1 MLVCLV
7 LLFIA
12 IPLVELYVIV
22 ETARSIGTLE
32 TIGLLI
38 LVSIVGAW
46 MVKAQGLAVLWR
58 VRSKLAEG
66 RMPGRELVDGAL
78 VLLAGV
84 LMLTPGFATDAVG
97 LLLLF
102 PPTRMAIRPL
112 IIRRFRHRVAYLGP
126 TEARPGT
133 IHDTDL
139 ADGD

>member
-1 MLVCLV
+1 MLVFLV

-12 IPLVELYVIV
+12 VPLVELYVIV

-38 LVSIVGAW
+38 VVSVVGAW

-66 RMPGRELVDGAL
+66 QMPGRELVDGAL
-78 VLLAGV
+78 VLFAGA
-84 LMLTPGFATDAVG
+84 LMLTPGFVTDAVG

-102 PPTRMAIRPL
+102 PPTRMAIRPFVV
-112 IIRRFRHRVAYLGP
+112 RRFRHRVTIFGP
-126 TEARPGT
+126 GEPGPGT

>member
-1 MLVCLV
+1 MLVWLV

-12 IPLVELYVIV
+12 VPLVELYVIV

-38 LVSIVGAW
+38 VVSVVGAW

-66 RMPGRELVDGAL
+66 LMPGRELVDGAL
-78 VLLAGV
+78 VLLAGA
-84 LMLTPGFATDAVG
+84 LMLTPGFVTDAVG

-112 IIRRFRHRVAYLGP
+112 VIRRFRHRVTYIGP
-126 TEARPGT
+126 QGPQPGT

>member
-1 MLVCLV
+1 MLFWLV

-12 IPLVELYVIV
+12 VPLVELYVIV

-38 LVSIVGAW
+38 LVSVLGAW

-58 VRSKLAEG
+58 IRSKLNEG
-66 RMPGRELVDGAL
+66 QMPGRELVDGGL
-78 VLLAGV
+78 VLLAGA
-84 LMLTPGFATDAVG
+84 LMLTPGFVTDAIG
-97 LLLLF
+97 LLLLI

-112 IIRRFRHRVAYLGP
+112 LIRRFRHRVTIFGP
-126 TEARPGT
+126 GEPGSGT

-139 ADGD
+139 ADGE

>member
-1 MLVCLV
+1 MLVGLI

-12 IPLVELYVIV
+12 VPLVELFVIV

-32 TIGLLI
+32 TIGLLL
-38 LVSIVGAW
+38 LVSVVGAW

-66 RMPGRELVDGAL
+66 LMPGRELVDGAL
-78 VLLAGV
+78 VLLAGA
-84 LMLTPGFATDAVG
+84 LMLTPGFVTDAVG

-102 PPTRMAIRPL
+102 PPTRMAIRPIL
-112 IIRRFRHRVAYLGP
+112 IRRFRHRVTFIGP
-126 TEARPGT
+126 GGASPGT

-139 ADGD
+139 ADGE

>member
-1 MLVCLV
+1 MLVWLV

-12 IPLVELYVIV
+12 VPLVELYVIV

-38 LVSIVGAW
+38 VVSVVGAW

-58 VRSKLAEG
+58 IRSRLQEG
-66 RMPGRELVDGAL
+66 QIPGRELVDGGL
-78 VLLAGV
+78 VLLAGA
-84 LMLTPGFATDAVG
+84 LMLTPGFVTDAVG

-102 PPTRMAIRPL
+102 PPARMAIRPL
-112 IIRRFRHRVAYLGP
+112 LIRRFRHRVTYLGP
-126 TEARPGT
+126 GADGPRT

-139 ADGD
+139 ADGE

>member
-1 MLVCLV
+1 MLVWLI
-7 LLFIA
+7 LGFIA
-12 IPLVELYVIV
+12 VPLVELYVIV

-38 LVSIVGAW
+38 LVSVVGAW

-58 VRSKLAEG
+58 VRNKLAEG
-66 RMPGRELVDGAL
+66 RMPGQELVDGAL
-78 VLLAGV
+78 VLLAGA

-97 LLLLF
+97 LLLLC

-112 IIRRFRHRVAYLGP
+112 AMRRFRHRVAYFGP
-126 TEARPGT
+126 GQAEPGT

-139 ADGD
+139 VNGD

>member
-1 MLVCLV
+1 MVVWLV

-12 IPLVELYVIV
+12 VPLVELYVIV

-38 LVSIVGAW
+38 VVSVVGAW

-58 VRSKLAEG
+58 VRSKLGEG
-66 RMPGRELVDGAL
+66 VMPGRELVDGAL
-78 VLLAGV
+78 VLLAGA
-84 LMLTPGFATDAVG
+84 LMLTPGFVTDAVG

-102 PPTRMAIRPL
+102 PPTRMAIRPF
-112 IIRRFRHRVAYLGP
+112 IIRRFRHRVTYIGP
-126 TEARPGT
+126 EGTRPET

>member
-1 MLVCLV
+1 MLFWLV

-12 IPLVELYVIV
+12 VPLVELYVIV

-38 LVSIVGAW
+38 LVSVVGAW

-58 VRSKLAEG
+58 IRSKLHEG
-66 RMPGRELVDGAL
+66 QIPGRELVDAGL
-78 VLLAGV
+78 VLSAGA
-84 LMLTPGFATDAVG
+84 LMLTPGFVTDAVG

-102 PPTRMAIRPL
+102 PLTRMAIRPIL
-112 IIRRFRHRVAYLGP
+112 IRRFRHRVTFIGP
-126 TEARPGT
+126 GDTGPGT

>member
-1 MLVCLV
+1 MLIWLV

-12 IPLVELYVIV
+12 VPLVELYVIV

-38 LVSIVGAW
+38 VVSVVGAW

-58 VRSKLAEG
+58 VRSKMAEG
-66 RMPGRELVDGAL
+66 VMPGRELVDGGL
-78 VLLAGV
+78 VLLAGA
-84 LMLTPGFATDAVG
+84 LMLTPGFVTDAVG

-112 IIRRFRHRVAYLGP
+112 VIRRFRHRVTYIGP
-126 TEARPGT
+126 QGAGPGT

>member
-1 MLVCLV
+1 MLVALI

-12 IPLVELYVIV
+12 VPLVELFVIV

-32 TIGLLI
+32 TIGLLL
-38 LVSIVGAW
+38 LVSVVGAW

-66 RMPGRELVDGAL
+66 LMPGRELVDGAL
-78 VLLAGV
+78 VLLAGA
-84 LMLTPGFATDAVG
+84 LMLTPGFVTDAVG

-102 PPTRMAIRPL
+102 PPTRMAIRPIL
-112 IIRRFRHRVAYLGP
+112 IRRFRHRVTFIGSGG
-126 TEARPGT
+126 TGPGT

-139 ADGD
+139 ADGE

>member
-1 MLVCLV
+1 MLIWLV

-12 IPLVELYVIV
+12 VPLIELYVIV

-32 TIGLLI
+32 TIGLLV
-38 LVSIVGAW
+38 LVSVVGAW

-66 RMPGRELVDGAL
+66 LMPGRELVDGAL
-78 VLLAGV
+78 VLLAGA
-84 LMLTPGFATDAVG
+84 LMLTPGFVTDAVG

-102 PPTRMAIRPL
+102 PPARMAIRPIL
-112 IIRRFRHRVAYLGP
+112 IRRFRNRVTFVGP
-126 TEARPGT
+126 PDSGPGT

-139 ADGD
+139 ADGE

>member
-1 MLVCLV
+1 MLVWLV

-12 IPLVELYVIV
+12 VPLVELYVIV

-38 LVSIVGAW
+38 LVSVIGAW

-66 RMPGRELVDGAL
+66 LMPGRELVDGAL
-78 VLLAGV
+78 VLLAGA

-102 PPTRMAIRPL
+102 PPTRMAIRPI
-112 IIRRFRHRVAYLGP
+112 IIRRFRLRVTYYGP
-126 TEARPGT
+126 GDSGSGT

>member
-1 MLVCLV
+1 MLVFLV

-12 IPLVELYVIV
+12 IPLIELYVIV

-38 LVSIVGAW
+38 LVSVVGAW

-66 RMPGRELVDGAL
+66 LMPGRDLVDGAL
-78 VLLAGV
+78 VLFAGA
-84 LMLTPGFATDAVG
+84 LMLTPGFVTDAVG

-102 PPTRMAIRPL
+102 PPTRMAIRPIL
-112 IIRRFRHRVAYLGP
+112 IRRFRHRVAYIGP
-126 TEARPGT
+126 TGAPPGT
-133 IHDTDL
+133 VHDTDL

>member
-1 MLVCLV
+1 MLVWLI

-12 IPLVELYVIV
+12 VPLVELYVIV

-38 LVSIVGAW
+38 LVSVLGAW

-58 VRSKLAEG
+58 VRSKLQEG
-66 RMPGRELVDGAL
+66 QMPGRELVDGAL
-78 VLLAGV
+78 VLLAGA
-84 LMLTPGFATDAVG
+84 LMLTPGFVTDVVG

-102 PPTRMAIRPL
+102 PPTRMAIRPIL
-112 IIRRFRHRVAYLGP
+112 IRRFRHRVAIFGP
-126 TEARPGT
+126 GEPGPGT

-139 ADGD
+139 ADGE

>member
-1 MLVCLV
+1 MLVWLV

-12 IPLVELYVIV
+12 VPLVELYVIV

-38 LVSIVGAW
+38 LVSVVGAW

-66 RMPGRELVDGAL
+66 LMPGRELMDGAL
-78 VLLAGV
+78 VLLAGA
-84 LMLTPGFATDAVG
+84 LMLTPGFVTDAVG

-102 PPTRMAIRPL
+102 PPTRMAIRPV
-112 IIRRFRHRVAYLGP
+112 IIRRFRHRVTFYGP
-126 TEARPGT
+126 EDSGPGT

>member
-1 MLVCLV
+1 MLIWLV

-12 IPLVELYVIV
+12 VPLVELYVIV

-38 LVSIVGAW
+38 LVSVLGAW

-58 VRSKLAEG
+58 VRSKLQEG
-66 RMPGRELVDGAL
+66 QMPGRELVDGAL
-78 VLLAGV
+78 VLLAGA
-84 LMLTPGFATDAVG
+84 LMLTPGFVTDAVG

-102 PPTRMAIRPL
+102 PPTRMAIRPIL
-112 IIRRFRHRVAYLGP
+112 IRRFRHRVTIFGP
-126 TEARPGT
+126 GEPGPGA

-139 ADGD
+139 ADGE

>member
-1 MLVCLV
+1 MLVWLV

-12 IPLVELYVIV
+12 VPLVELYVIV

-38 LVSIVGAW
+38 LVSVVGAW
-46 MVKAQGLAVLWR
+46 MVRAQGLAVLWR

-66 RMPGRELVDGAL
+66 LMPGRELVDGAL
-78 VLLAGV
+78 VLLAGA
-84 LMLTPGFATDAVG
+84 LMLTPGFVTDTVG

-102 PPTRMAIRPL
+102 PPTRMAIRPFV
-112 IIRRFRHRVAYLGP
+112 IRRFRHRVAYFGP
-126 TEARPGT
+126 GETGAGT

-139 ADGD
+139 ANGD

>member
-1 MLVCLV
+1 MLVWLV
-7 LLFIA
+7 ILFIA
-12 IPLVELYVIV
+12 VPLVELYVIV

-38 LVSIVGAW
+38 LVSVVGAW

-66 RMPGRELVDGAL
+66 LMPGRELVDGAL
-78 VLLAGV
+78 VLLAGA
-84 LMLTPGFATDAVG
+84 LMLTPGFVTDAVG

-102 PPTRMAIRPL
+102 PPTRMAIRP
-112 IIRRFRHRVAYLGP
+112 IVIRRFSKRVTYFGAGDAG
-126 TEARPGT
+126 TGT

-139 ADGD
+139 ANGD